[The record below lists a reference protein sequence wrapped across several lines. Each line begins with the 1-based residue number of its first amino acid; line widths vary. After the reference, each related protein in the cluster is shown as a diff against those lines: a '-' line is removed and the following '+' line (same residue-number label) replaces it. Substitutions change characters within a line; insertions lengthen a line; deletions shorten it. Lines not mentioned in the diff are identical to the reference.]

1 MATIKGQNIRIYINN
16 KCVAAAT
23 SATVHC
29 ALNVEESTTKDT
41 EDDWL
46 VMEPTG
52 QVWDVAS
59 TAYVLDEDDDA
70 VINLEQAFQVGLL
83 VDVAIGNTEG
93 AKNRVARQIL
103 LEGQAILSDLQIQ
116 SNNREQ
122 VTYTI
127 RLDGHGDLSEGIQ
140 KIADYINSIEG
151 MRFNGIG
158 NFDYQGNLFAVAK
171 ATHSYQGTFLF
182 LLAHNGMLTK
192 VNTYTSSVLS
202 MQDYSNYRLAD
213 YYSRVKAWAQA
224 SNYVMYDDISKGSYN
239 YRLLANTGII
249 GSPYATI

>member
-1 MATIKGQNIRIYINN
+1 MAKIKGQNIRLYINN

-23 SATVHC
+23 NATVHC
-29 ALNVEESTTKDT
+29 VLNVEESTTKDT
-41 EDDWL
+41 EDDWIP
-46 VMEPTG
+46 MEPTG
-52 QVWDVAS
+52 QTWDVSS
-59 TAYVLDEDDDA
+59 TAYVLAEDDEA
-70 VINLEQAFQVGLL
+70 AINLEQAYQVGQL

-93 AKNRVARQIL
+93 SKNRVAKQML

-151 MRFNGIG
+151 MTFNGIG
-158 NFDYQGNLFAVAK
+158 NFDYQGTLFAVAK

-192 VNTYTSSVLS
+192 VNSFTSSVLS
-202 MQDYSNYRLAD
+202 MQDYTNYRLDD
-213 YYSRVKAWAQA
+213 YYARIKAWAQGT
-224 SNYVMYDDISKGSYN
+224 YVMYDDISKGSYN

-249 GSPYATI
+249 GSPYVTI